1 LHFLFNKI
9 DGWGRT
15 SFDGHRR
22 IIKQENATVILLLI
36 YITHQKNLKPIIKFE
51 IFLKK
56 NEKLKLLRKKEDFI
70 GRRIGFQEE
79 SQDLNFDFLLKD
91 SAFLLIDTI
100 GGKNCFTGRHFR
112 HKSF

>member
-1 LHFLFNKI
+1 MSCFEEQRQLHFLFNKI

-51 IFLKK
+51 FF
-56 NEKLKLLRKKEDFI
+56 LRK
-70 GRRIGFQEE
+70 
-79 SQDLNFDFLLKD
+79 N
-91 SAFLLIDTI
+91 
-100 GGKNCFTGRHFR
+100 
-112 HKSF
+112 

>member
-1 LHFLFNKI
+1 MSCFEEQRQLHYLFNKI

-51 IFLKK
+51 NF
-56 NEKLKLLRKKEDFI
+56 LRKKMKS
-70 GRRIGFQEE
+70 R
-79 SQDLNFDFLLKD
+79 
-91 SAFLLIDTI
+91 
-100 GGKNCFTGRHFR
+100 NCLRAKEHFGER
-112 HKSF
+112 CVISRKKSYG